1 MTIVESLVPSKVP
14 VMLCIFVKHI
24 NTCTRGEDVARFFF
38 LKKWWIKFWLCWVF
52 VAAWA
57 FLLLQWRGAAFRSR
71 VQALEGA
78 CLSSQGPW
86 GLLGSGSQPVLLWG
100 IRDLPRLG
108 TGPMSPAFAGRIF
121 TTWSTL
127 ETLIRYYS
135 TQNDFCWYSY
145 MHSMTLSH
153 KPGKSYSIF
162 KDKAFLLPV
171 FFQSS

>member
-1 MTIVESLVPSKVP
+1 
-14 VMLCIFVKHI
+14 MLCIFVKHI

-38 LKKWWIKFWLCWVF
+38 KKKKWWIKFWLCWVF

-121 TTWSTL
+121 TT
-127 ETLIRYYS
+127 EP
-135 TQNDFCWYSY
+135 
-145 MHSMTLSH
+145 
-153 KPGKSYSIF
+153 PGKPTRLLHSLSIEHEG
-162 KDKAFLLPV
+162 DCATLYC
-171 FFQSS
+171 FQFYTVSCKMHFIHTEKIGNRNRREKYVSIKRW